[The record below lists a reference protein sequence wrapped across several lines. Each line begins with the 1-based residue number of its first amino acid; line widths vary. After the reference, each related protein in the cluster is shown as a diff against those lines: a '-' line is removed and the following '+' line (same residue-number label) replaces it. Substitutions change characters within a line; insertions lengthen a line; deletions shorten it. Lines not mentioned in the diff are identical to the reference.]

1 MSDEIPDPVAQEP
14 DAIAH
19 RATARLNLYRG
30 DATDTDFEAIL
41 ELTERAESGGPTL
54 MLPVHP
60 MLRPYRDAGIINRLK
75 MMCAQGFMMGEA
87 AIDPDSWQETV
98 DELKARGWSDEDIIA
113 ELQKD

>member
-1 MSDEIPDPVAQEP
+1 
-14 DAIAH
+14 
-19 RATARLNLYRG
+19 
-30 DATDTDFEAIL
+30 
-41 ELTERAESGGPTL
+41 

-87 AIDPDSWQETV
+87 AIDRDRWQETI